1 MRVWEY
7 EVIYSADEFS
17 CVQYLCICNFHHGES
32 DHEICIN
39 TWTPRWQL
47 LTAADVP
54 ARSAAV
60 AAAGVRRCR
69 PRGGISAAVLH
80 CARQQGL
87 GLELGR
93 GGGGLAQ
100 IRWVEDT
107 SCDPTH
113 DPIEIWTLLS
123 KDLENWGPLLMPCCV
138 CRAVRGG
145 AARLLCWPGCLLHLR
160 PEEFSRARTQ
170 GSQKTGDWWVGQAG
184 KQWIFYHTT
193 LHLSKK
199 CTKIKYQIVL
209 FYRTIFLFHLCVPI
223 LSSSSESSVSVSSE
237 SSVIFEGRKPII

>member
-1 MRVWEY
+1 MRVWSHLFGRW
-7 EVIYSADEFS
+7 VFLCAIFVHLQFS
-17 CVQYLCICNFHHGES
+17 SWES

-54 ARSAAV
+54 AGSAAV

-87 GLELGR
+87 GLQLGR
-93 GGGGLAQ
+93 GGGGLTQ

-107 SCDPTH
+107 SSDPTNN
-113 DPIEIWTLLS
+113 PIEISTLLS
-123 KDLENWGPLLMPCCV
+123 KDIHLYAYGWLKNSSKGNSLSIKILRTSVLIKQRQLVETPLLEKIFDRFFRNFQQGEGLVARRLLQIISIYHICNVSMSNWGPLLMPCCV

-145 AARLLCWPGCLLHLR
+145 AARLLRRPGCLLHLR
-160 PEEFSRARTQ
+160 AEKFSRARTQ
-170 GSQKTGDWWVGQAG
+170 GS
-184 KQWIFYHTT
+184 
-193 LHLSKK
+193 
-199 CTKIKYQIVL
+199 
-209 FYRTIFLFHLCVPI
+209 
-223 LSSSSESSVSVSSE
+223 
-237 SSVIFEGRKPII
+237 

>member
-1 MRVWEY
+1 MDKEWELWEY

-47 LTAADVP
+47 LPAADVP
-54 ARSAAV
+54 AGSAAV

-87 GLELGR
+87 GLQLQLGR
-93 GGGGLAQ
+93 GGGGLPQ

-107 SCDPTH
+107 SCYLTH
-113 DPIEIWTLLS
+113 GPIEILTLLN
-123 KDLENWGPLLMPCCV
+123 KDLQLYLLWMV
-138 CRAVRGG
+138 A
-145 AARLLCWPGCLLHLR
+145 LLRFCLNCNRDNLLNHH
-160 PEEFSRARTQ
+160 F
-170 GSQKTGDWWVGQAG
+170 
-184 KQWIFYHTT
+184 
-193 LHLSKK
+193 
-199 CTKIKYQIVL
+199 
-209 FYRTIFLFHLCVPI
+209 
-223 LSSSSESSVSVSSE
+223 
-237 SSVIFEGRKPII
+237 